1 MRPKSSFALTLTLFL
16 LFLLCTWPLPHNSPT
31 TGSPTTPGLAA
42 SSATISS
49 ALAAYGH
56 LPLSFEANQ
65 GQTDPSVRFVT
76 HGPGYSLFLS
86 PTVVLLA
93 LSKQHQPSSALA
105 HSSPAA
111 SFSSPSSA
119 DQAAVV
125 AMQFSGANAQPELSG
140 EEVLPGTVNYLIG
153 NDPSMW
159 HTNIPIYA
167 KVHYHNLYPGVDL
180 VYYGNQAQLEYD
192 FVVAPGADP
201 RQIRLNFSGTTGLS
215 LDAQGGLLLHLAS
228 GTVQQG
234 IPHVYQEV
242 AGARQVV
249 SSHYVL
255 QGASQVGFAL
265 GAYDASQPLVID
277 PTIVYSTY
285 LGGSVADFATGITV
299 DSAGSAYVT
308 GWTSSLDFPVVN
320 ALQPT
325 YGGSS
330 QDSFVAKINPS
341 GTVLVYSTYLG
352 GNSNDGPGG
361 IGVDS
366 AGDAYLSGWTASRN
380 FPIKNALMPV
390 FTGSADGYLT
400 KLTPTGNDLLFS
412 TFLGGNG
419 QNIPTGLAVD
429 STGNAY
435 VTGWTNSTDFP
446 LVTPVQTCGT
456 SVDPFLL
463 KMNPSGSALLYSTCF
478 GGSDEDFSLA
488 IGIDSSGDAYIT
500 GYTFSPDFPLKNAL
514 FPTFPSNTSPS
525 DGFVAKFTAAGNAL
539 VYSTFLGG
547 SLGGSGSAIAADSA
561 GNAYV
566 VGGTYTPDFPTKN
579 AIQPT
584 YAGSGDAYITKI
596 NPTGSALVYSTFLGG
611 SNQDVGSGV
620 AVDSAGN
627 AYITGLVISQDFP
640 TKNAI
645 QPTSGGGMADAFV
658 TAINAAGS
666 DFLYSTYLGGASL
679 DEGQAI
685 AVDGSGSAYV
695 AGFTSSTDFPI
706 VGNAFQP
713 TNHGNNTFITR
724 IYPTNI
730 AIPLLN
736 QTAVAVTTT
745 PGASPSSVPLTLS
758 NAGTAALNW
767 SSSGLQPWVSLS
779 PSSGSV
785 PPGGSQVVMLN
796 FNTPSPTSQAYTTT
810 LTLSDPN
817 AFNSPISLPVT
828 VVSAAV
834 SKTWYFAEGYTGIPF
849 SEFLTLAN
857 PNSVQANVTVTYLL
871 GSGSPIIRHY
881 PVSGNQR
888 FTVRVNDEVG
898 INRNVSMVVSSDQ
911 PIVAE
916 RPMYFTYAGLPGF
929 SIPGGSDVLGATQLG
944 TSFDFGYLDTS
955 VGHDTWLT
963 ILNQNST
970 PLTASI
976 HYFPDTGGAGTT
988 IQHTFAANSRGTVHV
1003 NTEGLAAGSYS
1014 ALVTL
1019 SQPGL
1024 VERPLY
1030 LQDTQTL
1037 QTGAADVVGV
1047 AMPQQNWYFA
1057 EGFTGP
1063 TFEERY
1069 ILSNPNTSGQA
1080 HVTVTFFRSDK
1091 TTATAQVTLSPGEQ
1105 QVVDANAVL
1114 GGGNVSNSAK
1124 VTSDLPILAERFM
1137 SFFYNGVVGNGSTGA
1152 IPGATDVL
1160 GASAPTN
1167 LFYFAEGYTG
1177 STFAEYLTIENPDPS
1192 NTATVQVMFLPTKAP
1207 AFTRVYQVAPG
1218 SRFTLFTNTVLN
1230 NQSFSM
1236 VVESNVPIVAE
1247 RPMYFNFAG
1256 SVPGQTGGSDVI
1268 GYQP

>member
-16 LFLLCTWPLPHNSPT
+16 LFLVCTWPLPHSAPAT
-31 TGSPTTPGLAA
+31 RAPAAPAQGAA
-42 SSATISS
+42 SATQQS

-65 GQTDPSVRFVT
+65 GQAAGSARFVT
-76 HGPGYSLFLS
+76 HGPGYSLSLS
-86 PTVVLLA
+86 PTAVTLA
-93 LSKQHQPSSALA
+93 LSKAQAPALTPSSRAPSLA
-105 HSSPAA
+105 PA
-111 SFSSPSSA
+111 SA
-119 DQAAVV
+119 ATPPAVV
-125 AMQFSGANAQPELSG
+125 AMQFSGANAQPEISG
-140 EEVLPGTVNYLIG
+140 EEQLPGSVNYLLG
-153 NDPSMW
+153 NDPAAW
-159 HTNIPIYA
+159 HTNIPTYA
-167 KVHYHNLYPGVDL
+167 RVRYHNLYPGIDL
-180 VYYGNQAQLEYD
+180 VYYGSQQQLEYD
-192 FVVAPGADP
+192 FIVAPGADP
-201 RQIRLNFSGTTGLS
+201 RQIHLTFSGTTGLS
-215 LDAQGGLLLHLAS
+215 LDAQGALLLHLAS
-228 GTVQQG
+228 GNVQQG
-234 IPHVYQEV
+234 LPHVYQEI
-242 AGARQVV
+242 AGTRQVV
-249 SSHYVL
+249 SSRYVL
-255 QGASQVGFAL
+255 QGAAQVGFAL

-285 LGGSVADFATGITV
+285 LGGSVADFATGIAV
-299 DSAGSAYVT
+299 DSAGNAYVT

-325 YGGSS
+325 YGGDS

-341 GTVLVYSTYLG
+341 GTALVYSTYLG

-366 AGDAYLSGWTASRN
+366 AGDAYLSGWTSSPN
-380 FPIKNALMPV
+380 FPIKNALMTV
-390 FTGSADGYLT
+390 FTGWADGYLT
-400 KLTPTGNDLLFS
+400 KLTAAGNDVLFS
-412 TFLGGNG
+412 TFLTGNV

-429 STGNAY
+429 GAGNAY

-446 LVTPVQTCGT
+446 VMTPVQPCGP
-456 SVDPFLL
+456 SLDAFLL
-463 KMNPSGSALLYSTCF
+463 KMNPSGSALVYSTCF
-478 GGSDEDFSLA
+478 GGQSGQDYSSA
-488 IGIDSSGDAYIT
+488 VGIDSSGDAYIT

-514 FPTFPSNTSPS
+514 FPTFPSGTAAS
-525 DGFVAKFTAAGNAL
+525 DGFVAKFNTAGAL

-547 SLGGSGSAIAADSA
+547 SLGGAGSAIAADSA
-561 GNAYV
+561 GDTYV
-566 VGGTYTPDFPTKN
+566 VGTTYTADFPTKN

-584 YAGSGDAYITKI
+584 YAGNGDAYITKI

-611 SNQDVGSGV
+611 SNQDIGSGV

-627 AYITGLVISQDFP
+627 AYITGMVISQDFP
-640 TKNAI
+640 TKNAT
-645 QPTSGGGMADAFV
+645 QPQYGGGMADAFV
-658 TAINAAGS
+658 TAINTAGS
-666 DFLYSTYLGGASL
+666 DFLYSTYLGGTSL

-695 AGFTSSTDFPI
+695 AGFTSSTDFPVI
-706 VGNAFQP
+706 GGAPQP
-713 TNHGNNTFITR
+713 TNHGNNAFITR

-736 QTAVAVTTT
+736 QTAVAVTAT
-745 PGASPSSVPLTLS
+745 PGASPSPVPLTLS

-767 SSSGLQPWVSLS
+767 SSNSLPAWVSLS
-779 PSSGSV
+779 PPSGLV
-785 PPGGSQVVMLN
+785 PPGGSATVTLH
-796 FNTPSPTSQAYTTT
+796 FNTPSTTPQPYTTT

-828 VVSAAV
+828 VVSASV
-834 SKTWYFAEGYTGIPF
+834 SKTWYFAEGYTGNPF

-871 GSGSPIIRHY
+871 GSGSPLIRNY
-881 PVSGNQR
+881 VVPGNQR
-888 FTVRVNDEVG
+888 FTVRVNNEVG

-916 RPMYFTYAGLPGF
+916 RPMYFTYTGLPGH

-944 TSFDFGYLDTS
+944 TSFDFGYLDTTS
-955 VGHDTWLT
+955 GHDTWLT
-963 ILNQNST
+963 ILNQNNM

-976 HYFPDTGGAGTT
+976 HYFPAAGGAGTT

-1003 NTEGLAAGSYS
+1003 NAEGLPAGSYS

-1019 SQPGL
+1019 DQPGL

-1030 LQDTQTL
+1030 LRDTQTL

-1047 AMPQQNWYFA
+1047 ATPQQNWYFA

-1069 ILSNPNTSGQA
+1069 ILSNPNASGQA
-1080 HVTVTFFRSDK
+1080 SVTVTFFRSDK
-1091 TTATAQVTLSPGEQ
+1091 TTATAQVTLKPGEQ

-1137 SFFYNGVVGNGSTGA
+1137 SFFYNGAVGNGGTGA

-1177 STFAEYLTIENPDPS
+1177 STFAEYLTIENPDAS
-1192 NTATVQVMFLPTKAP
+1192 QTATVQVTFLPTNAA
-1207 AFTRVYQVAPG
+1207 AFVRVYQVAPG
-1218 SRFTLFTNTVLN
+1218 SRFTLFTNTILN

-1236 VVESNVPIVAE
+1236 VVESNVAIVAE
-1247 RPMYFNFAG
+1247 RPMYFNFSGLIA
-1256 SVPGQTGGSDVI
+1256 GQTGGSDVI